1 MAIKD
6 FKHKGLKNLFYK
18 GTTVGIKADHVKK
31 MTFIL
36 DAIDASHYPR
46 DLKALYREN
55 FGEKSGFGKGV
66 YSSRVNGNWRITFQI
81 QEEGASFLNYD
92 DYDDYHGK
100 QIKAR

>member
-18 GTTVGIKADHVKK
+18 GTTAGIKADHVQKI
-31 MTFIL
+31 TFIL
-36 DAIDASHYPR
+36 DAIESSHHPS

-55 FGEKSGFGKGV
+55 FGEKSGSGKGV
-66 YSSRVNGNWRITFQI
+66 YSIRVNGNWRITFQI
-81 QEEGASFLNYD
+81 QEEGATFL
-92 DYDDYHGK
+92 DYSDYHGK